1 MMQLDHLIDK
11 VTEMFIIN
19 VTDSDSEC
27 NDSEKIVIKKVWL
40 LFIFRTNNYASKI
53 FWRIR

>member
-1 MMQLDHLIDK
+1 MTQLDHLIDE

-27 NDSEKIVIKKVWL
+27 NDSEID
-40 LFIFRTNNYASKI
+40 SG
-53 FWRIR
+53 